1 MVACLEE
8 TEWDTIVLWELR
20 GREGQ
25 EICSANFLPGWLI
38 IWPCTAWSSYRHH
51 TLAQR
56 THCSFYEECPC
67 YNTYRY
73 SEPDSAFQVP
83 VFLQWFKRAICMND
97 SGRIRIPASS
107 SAFLFKR
114 NFTVKVL
121 LCSNLPV
128 MKRFIFEFRNP
139 ETYGECESWPAIKS
153 DWFRFGLS
161 IKWQSNFNLFFLL
174 FYFKLGTSLEY
185 YNSLNHACD
194 SWLVPI
200 NFGALIY

>member
-1 MVACLEE
+1 MACLEE
-8 TEWDTIVLWELR
+8 TEWDMIMLWELR
-20 GREGQ
+20 GREGR
-25 EICSANFLPGWLI
+25 EICSTSFLPGWFT
-38 IWPCTAWSSYRHH
+38 IWPLLVGGVVQHGAH
-51 TLAQR
+51 TEI
-56 THCSFYEECPC
+56 THMLKRPQCSLCKECPR
-67 YNTYRY
+67 YNTYWY
-73 SEPDSAFQVP
+73 SESDSAFQVP

-97 SGRIRIPASS
+97 SGRIRISASS

-161 IKWQSNFNLFFLL
+161 IKWQRNFNLFYYY
-174 FYFKLGTSLEY
+174 YFILSLGLHRNIITPLTMPVTAD
-185 YNSLNHACD
+185 LH
-194 SWLVPI
+194 P
-200 NFGALIY
+200 